1 MIKSG
6 TKLKLYPWKTY
17 RDEPTKSVPIAI
29 VEDKHGR
36 RVICQALDINLY
48 AASNSKKESRR
59 TGFLYLN
66 IYTNADLTIG
76 EYVTVDQIISVQSI
90 FIGRTRIFIAS
101 ITIKEMDRS
110 LPEELEDG
118 AMIEDSLVTF

>member
-6 TKLKLYPWKTY
+6 TKIKLYPWKTY
-17 RDEPTKSVPIAI
+17 RDDPTKSVPIAI

-36 RVICQALDINLY
+36 RVMCQALDINLY
-48 AASNSKKESRR
+48 AASTTKKSSRR

-76 EYVTVDQIISVQSI
+76 EYVTVDQIVSIQSI
-90 FIGRTRIFIAS
+90 FIGRTRIFIAT
-101 ITIKEMDRS
+101 ITIKEQDRS
-110 LPEELEDG
+110 IPEILDDGVIVEDC
-118 AMIEDSLVTF
+118 LVTF

>member
-36 RVICQALDINLY
+36 RVMFQALDINLY